1 MKKTISDK
9 RNRTLEDL
17 RGLRDE
23 IRLNAHLGEMQ
34 ARDAW
39 GKLEQ
44 TLAETE
50 RQLTA
55 AGKDKSRE
63 LLESARKLQSSIKA
77 FRDRVVQ
84 VARGSAH
91 PLD

>member
-1 MKKTISDK
+1 MKTTIAEK
-9 RNRTLEDL
+9 LNRTVEDL

-39 GKLEQ
+39 AKLEQ
-44 TLAETE
+44 KVADTE
-50 RQLTA
+50 RQVEN
-55 AGKDKSRE
+55 AGKQASRE
-63 LLESARKLQSSIKA
+63 LLESARKLRGALKA
-77 FRDRVVQ
+77 FRDRVVE
-84 VARGSAH
+84 VASQSVH